1 MPEPKPQRVRAGAHR
16 AQRRSKPVAVAVS
29 ALITALIGIVAMGMI
44 SPPGEPLAAHET
56 DGDDSALE
64 QAFIE
69 PVRVQADAREPA
81 RPQLPAKSG
90 RGKRIVYDQKTQRV
104 WLVGSGGKIKRT
116 YPVSGSKLD
125 NVKPGNYQ
133 VQAKFDEV
141 LAYDG
146 SGTMNYFVQFTR
158 GDTAAIGFHDL
169 PRDRSGDLK
178 QKRGDLGER
187 RSDGCV
193 RQWKADAKALW
204 KFASV
209 GTDVV
214 VTS

>member
-1 MPEPKPQRVRAGAHR
+1 
-16 AQRRSKPVAVAVS
+16 
-29 ALITALIGIVAMGMI
+29 
-44 SPPGEPLAAHET
+44 
-56 DGDDSALE
+56 DSALD

-69 PVRVQADAREPA
+69 PVRVQADVREIAPSK
-81 RPQLPAKSG
+81 LPAKSG
-90 RGKRIVYDQKTQRV
+90 RGKRIVYVLQSQRV
-104 WLVGSGGKIKRT
+104 WLVCSVGKIMLT
-116 YPVSGSKLD
+116 YPVSVSKLD
-125 NVKPGNYQ
+125 NVKFVNYHIQ
-133 VQAKFDEV
+133 SKFDQV

-158 GDTAAIGFHDL
+158 GNTAAIGFHDL

-178 QKRGDLGER
+178 QKRGELGER